1 MKKYMTLLLALLLV
15 LGMSVSCG
23 HEEPTETAVHTA
35 IGGQEM
41 TVTFDPGTYSEGRIE
56 SAKGTYTFAYSMN
69 GDLEIT
75 YPDGSSCTY
84 RKTQNAASLGASP
97 DFDPGSKGY
106 PDGLS
111 MAWGIESAID
121 QAKPSTEN
129 RGNALLGILLL
140 AVGAWFAFAPRSAWY
155 LNHGWRFKNA
165 EPSDAILMLYGLGGG
180 VLLFIGAICLLA
192 AIF

>member
-15 LGMSVSCG
+15 LGLSVSCG
-23 HEEPTETAVHTA
+23 HEAPAETVVNTA

-41 TVTFDPGTYSEGRIE
+41 TVTFDPGSLSSGKIE
-56 SAKGTYTFAYSMN
+56 SAKGSYTFAYDMS

-84 RKTQNAASLGASP
+84 RKTQNAAGLGTSP
-97 DFDPGSKGY
+97 DFAPGTKGY

-111 MAWGIESAID
+111 MAWGIEGAID
-121 QAKPSTEN
+121 QARPASKNS
-129 RGNALLGILLL
+129 GNALLGILLL

-165 EPSDAILMLYGLGGG
+165 EPSDAILVLYGLGGG
-180 VLLFIGAICLLA
+180 VLLFAGAICLLA
-192 AIF
+192 AIL